1 VFAKQLAGVGFE
13 QFERIALA
21 DLDLGSP
28 DLKRHGPPAAG
39 RLMPAA
45 YRSPDQGPIVARDAA
60 KASASELLARAV
72 RAKGGLQTL
81 RSVRTIKATSTTT
94 FLEGPTPVDVDTEV
108 FIRYPNA
115 FRVDLK
121 SRAGPL
127 IQVFN
132 GGDYWIQDH
141 RGARAASDPIAAQIR
156 GNIQRDI
163 LGLLL
168 AATDGKLTAT
178 RAADVTDNGRT
189 LPAITFTAKDM
200 LPVTLVLDPDTDLVV
215 AERYEPSPGML
226 IEEQYSDYRA
236 INGLHVAFRA
246 SVRRDGQPF
255 VNRRVRSF
263 EYNVPLDPAIFTK
276 PS

>member
-1 VFAKQLAGVGFE
+1 
-13 QFERIALA
+13 
-21 DLDLGSP
+21 
-28 DLKRHGPPAAG
+28 
-39 RLMPAA
+39 MPAA
-45 YRSPDQGPIVARDAA
+45 YHAA
-60 KASASELLARAV
+60 TPASDLVARAV
-72 RAKGGLQTL
+72 RAKGGLQKL

-94 FLEGPTPVDVDTEV
+94 FLDQGPSPVDVETDV

-121 SRAGPL
+121 SPGGPL
-127 IQVFN
+127 VQVFN
-132 GGDYWIQDH
+132 AGDYWIQDH
-141 RGARAASDPIAAQIR
+141 RGARSASEAIAAQIR

-178 RAADVTDNGRT
+178 RAADVIDNGRT
-189 LPAITFTAKDM
+189 LPAITFTGKDM
-200 LPVTLVLDPDTDLVV
+200 AAVTLLLDPATDLVV
-215 AERYEPSPGML
+215 AERYEPSPGVL

-236 INGLHVAFRA
+236 INGLHVAFSA
-246 SVRRDGQPF
+246 SVRRDGHLF

-263 EYNVPLDPAIFTK
+263 EYNIPLDPALFTK